1 MRKGR
6 LKGRFEMNCA
16 DCNYL
21 IWSSTS
27 RESAEDGLNRLS
39 QQQMRH
45 GRHKFIRFRQGA
57 DIWDVLKMSIKGQ
70 HQKDRSIM
78 GKALSAPSLNG
89 NEIMALALRAN
100 AFGQKAIAA
109 RLGLCHAT
117 LVGNWL
123 KLHGLP
129 TVSGDAA
136 KRSNRDRS
144 SRYDQQAKA
153 CALESLR
160 FVAGTLG
167 RVKRFYD
174 WVHDVTFRR
183 KVARDEF
190 IGPKISS
197 YRKDLE
203 SSRRYGREKARERY
217 QVMKHCPFYMMKRRI
232 RTRLSNALRLNGQI
246 KHARTLELLGADV
259 SIIRDHLESQFKT
272 GMRWENMGKWHI
284 DHVTPIAAFDITT
297 KAGQMRAFHYTNL
310 QPLWAWENLTK
321 NSRLDHCGPAIRKR
335 RAHGPGGTKN
345 SSQTQLCISGN

>member
-1 MRKGR
+1 MRWGLFTRKDR

-27 RESAEDGLNRLS
+27 RESAEGGLNRLS
-39 QQQMRH
+39 QEQMRH

-153 CALESLR
+153 CAIESLR

-190 IGPKISS
+190 IGPVISQ
-197 YRKDLE
+197 YWKDIDK
-203 SSRRYGREKARERY
+203 SRERCRRKSLIIY
-217 QVMKHCPFYMMKRRI
+217 HTRKHDPIWKMQRQVRI
-232 RTRLSNALRLNGQI
+232 RIYNAVKNANALKRGRS
-246 KHARTLELLGADV
+246 AVLLGCDGMTLRQH
-259 SIIRDHLESQFKT
+259 IESQFKD
-272 GMRWENMGKWHI
+272 GMKWENYGQWHI
-284 DHVTPIAAFDITT
+284 DHIRPVASFDLTTESGQLAAFN
-297 KAGQMRAFHYTNL
+297 YTNL
-310 QPLWAWENLTK
+310 QPLWAWENLSK
-321 NSRLDHCGPAIRKR
+321 NSRYGGIRHTFRRRTKSAATPPA
-335 RAHGPGGTKN
+335 GLWEP
-345 SSQTQLCISGN
+345 